1 MQKIGS
7 TGIIYFWKL
16 LNVVFH
22 KVPVP
27 SYQCYWA
34 IFCILAILTI
44 KNNFTGEIY
53 EYKLEGRVDDPL
65 AEGMIKIKCNARN
78 SVIHRINF
86 DENKTEEATIF
97 YPTGSSK
104 LDVKEEERGVLPK
117 S

>member
-1 MQKIGS
+1 MSGSYGMCAVHNVLYMRLKLHSFCTVSHKKNYVSHEVMQKISS

-44 KNNFTGEIY
+44 KNNTY
-53 EYKLEGRVDDPL
+53 V
-65 AEGMIKIKCNARN
+65 N
-78 SVIHRINF
+78 NF
-86 DENKTEEATIF
+86 MFVESCF
-97 YPTGSSK
+97 
-104 LDVKEEERGVLPK
+104 LPVF
-117 S
+117 